1 MPVPAL
7 GLGGLGGSLKLD
19 LGAIRAPKVEGDRP
33 DEEGRK
39 PPTPPAA
46 IVARLKA
53 QAEAAA
59 AAGGGAAA
67 AEAAAPAAAPGAA
80 AAALEGMA
88 GPSLTRALSE
98 MSVADIST
106 ALAATNRSL
115 FGMGASWAIDASEIR
130 FRERLGAGAF
140 SPDLPDLLGPPRPSS
155 TCSIS
160 PRSPPQVRTARSL
173 RRSGGGAVSRSSGS
187 ALTPTLSSPWP

>member
-1 MPVPAL
+1 VPVPAL
-7 GLGGLGGSLKLD
+7 GLGLGGSLKLD

-59 AAGGGAAA
+59 AGGGAAA
-67 AEAAAPAAAPGAA
+67 AAAPPPATAPGAA

-173 RRSGGGAVSRSSGS
+173 RPSGGGAVSRSSGS